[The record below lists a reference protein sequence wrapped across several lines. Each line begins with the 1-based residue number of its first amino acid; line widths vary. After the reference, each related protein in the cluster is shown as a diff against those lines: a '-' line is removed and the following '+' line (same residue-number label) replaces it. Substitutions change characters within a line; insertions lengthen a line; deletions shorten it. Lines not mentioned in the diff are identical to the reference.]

1 MKGLATLIMRGPSQA
16 ALVSAVMAL
25 LSVLFAPLGLLSA
38 AAVGLVTLRGGPING
53 LTVVGIG
60 TVGLAALA
68 WLTLGSPVAA
78 LGVLAMLWIPILAL
92 AVVLRATR
100 SLTLVVQIV
109 GLLALLIL
117 LILYAMLDDPAA
129 SWIKLLEPF
138 REAIVKEGVVT
149 EADSGA
155 LFAEVAQWMTG
166 AFTAALAAQ
175 LLLGLFIARWWQALL
190 YNPGGFG
197 EEFRALDLGR
207 VFGGLAVILL
217 VLLPLMGQA
226 GLLVSLLMVMGL
238 LLLLQGLAV
247 VHQARVA
254 TGANRGWLVALYILL
269 SLLPQTLVLVA
280 SVGFV
285 DIWAKIRPRLLSGAS
300 GGAGGPK
307 PPL

>member
-16 ALVSAVMAL
+16 ALVAAVMAL

-38 AAVGLVTLRGGPING
+38 AAVGLVTLRGGPIDG
-53 LTVVGIG
+53 LTVVGIA

-78 LGVLAMLWIPILAL
+78 LGVLAMLWIPILVL
-92 AVVLRATR
+92 AVVLRVTR
-100 SLTLVVQIV
+100 SLALVVQIV
-109 GLLALLIL
+109 GLLALLVL
-117 LILYAMLDDPAA
+117 LVLYMMLDDPAA

-149 EADSGA
+149 EADSGP
-155 LFAEVAQWMTG
+155 LFAEVARWMTG
-166 AFTAALAAQ
+166 AFTMALAAQ

-217 VLLPLMGQA
+217 VLLPLLGQA

-247 VHQARVA
+247 AHQARVA
-254 TGANRGWLVALYILL
+254 TGANRAWLVALYILL
-269 SLLPQTLVLVA
+269 SLLPQTLLLVA
-280 SVGFV
+280 SVGLV
-285 DIWAKIRPRLLSGAS
+285 DIWAKIRPRLLSGAP
-300 GGAGGPK
+300 GGSGGPK